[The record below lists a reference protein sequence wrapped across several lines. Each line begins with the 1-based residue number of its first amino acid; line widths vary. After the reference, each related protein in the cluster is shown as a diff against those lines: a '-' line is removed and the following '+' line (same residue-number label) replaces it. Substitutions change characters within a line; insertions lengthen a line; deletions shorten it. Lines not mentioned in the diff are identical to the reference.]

1 MCLSTAY
8 LNRKEESLIAARFVD
23 SIKVEGGKVIMTDV
37 MGAVTEIEGTIS
49 FVDLT
54 GGSVIIATDNN

>member
-8 LNRKEESLIAARFVD
+8 LNKQEESMIAARYVD
-23 SIKVEGGKVIMTDV
+23 SIRVEGGKVKMTDV
-37 MGAVTEIEGTIS
+37 MGAVTEIEGTVS

-54 GGSVIIATDNN
+54 GGVVIIATDNN

>member
-8 LNRKEESLIAARFVD
+8 LNRKEESLIAAKFVD
-23 SIKVEGGKVIMTDV
+23 SIKVEDGKVIMTDV

-54 GGSVIIATDNN
+54 GGSVIISTDAN

>member
-8 LNRKEESLIAARFVD
+8 LNRKEESLIAAKFVD

>member
-8 LNRKEESLIAARFVD
+8 LNKKDESLIAARFVD

-49 FVDLT
+49 YVDLT
-54 GGSVIIATDNN
+54 GGSVIIATEAN

>member
-8 LNRKEESLIAARFVD
+8 LNRKEEDLIAAKFVD
-23 SIKVEGGKVIMTDV
+23 SIEVRGGKVLLTDV

-49 FVDLT
+49 YVDLT
-54 GGSVIIATDNN
+54 GGSVIISTENN

>member
-8 LNRKEESLIAARFVD
+8 LGVREDDKIAARYVD
-23 SIKVEGGKVIMTDV
+23 SITVKDGKVILTDV

-49 FVDLT
+49 YVDLT
-54 GGSVIIATDNN
+54 GGAVIIQTESN